1 MAKAKAKVQVVD
13 KWKKKRWHRIIAPK
27 IFNEQVIGE
36 TISAE
41 PNLLSGRTISL
52 NLMHLTRDMKKQ
64 NMNLIFEIVKV
75 LGDTAY
81 TDIKQFEIHPSSI
94 RRFVRK
100 GKKRIDDSFM
110 CLTAD
115 SRKVRI
121 KPLMITSSSVKGS
134 IITAIRKKAREFL
147 VSRIRKTNS
156 DVLVQ
161 DIVNHRIQKEIR
173 DAVSKIYP
181 IKISEIR
188 VLSFVKEEK
197 KEGTAEAEPAAEKTE
212 EPRAEE
218 KIEERTEE
226 KKEAET
232 EDEKEEKK
240 PKKKKEAKKE
250 PEKKE
255 EKEKETEETI
265 EEQG

>member
-134 IITAIRKKAREFL
+134 IITSLRKKAREFL

-161 DIVNHRIQKEIR
+161 DIVNHRLQKEIR

-188 VLSFVKEEK
+188 VLSFVK
-197 KEGTAEAEPAAEKTE
+197 
-212 EPRAEE
+212 
-218 KIEERTEE
+218 EE